1 MPPAIDKELVR
12 QRFRRCLPT
21 YDGNATVQKRMAEQL
36 TAMVRRVSGRA
47 HDRTLEIGAGTGVL
61 TRRIVA
67 DLDVRSLWVN
77 DLVPE
82 CRSQMDAL
90 ASSVGDIALTFLPG
104 DVESDIA
111 LPGDLNLV
119 ASNAAFQWI
128 EDLPRLLAR
137 LASLLR
143 RGGVL
148 AFTTFGPD
156 NFAEI
161 RELTGR
167 TLDYKDADSLR
178 AALPAGMASV
188 EMHESRTVLR
198 FASPRDAVE
207 HIRLT
212 GTNAVT
218 AAPWTRQELARFDK
232 DYRASFPADG
242 GVTLT
247 YHPIVV
253 AARAGRER

>member
-1 MPPAIDKELVR
+1 MPPAVDKELVR

-21 YDGNATVQKRMAEQL
+21 YDGNATVQKAMAEQL
-36 TAMVRRVSGRA
+36 TAMVRRHCGRT
-47 HDRTLEIGAGTGVL
+47 HGRTLEIGAGTGIL

-77 DLVPE
+77 DLVAE
-82 CRSQMDAL
+82 CRPQMDAL
-90 ASSVGDIALTFLPG
+90 AASLPNTTLTFVPG
-104 DVESDIA
+104 DVESDLP
-111 LPGDLNLV
+111 LPGDLDLV

-156 NFAEI
+156 NFTEI
-161 RELTGR
+161 RNLTGR
-167 TLDYKDADSLR
+167 TLDYIGAESLR
-178 AALPAGMASV
+178 AALPAGLTVM
-188 EMHESRTVLR
+188 EMQESRTVLR

-212 GTNAVT
+212 GTNAVA
-218 AAPWTRQELARFDK
+218 AAPLTRTELARFDR
-232 DYRASFPADG
+232 DYAKSFATDG
-242 GVTLT
+242 GVALT
-247 YHPIVV
+247 YHPIVLV
-253 AARAGRER
+253 ARVGTEQ